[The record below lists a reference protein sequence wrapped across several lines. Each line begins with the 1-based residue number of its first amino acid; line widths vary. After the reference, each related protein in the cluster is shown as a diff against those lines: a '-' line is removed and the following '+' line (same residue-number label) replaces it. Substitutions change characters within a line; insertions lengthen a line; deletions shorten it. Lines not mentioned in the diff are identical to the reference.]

1 MVMQVAKNMV
11 VTMDYTLRGP
21 DGQVIDSSEG
31 KAPLPY
37 LHGASNIIP
46 GLEKELEGKSI
57 GDNVKVKV
65 PAAEGYGERDPQM
78 VQSVPRSN
86 FQGVAN
92 IAPGMQF
99 QARTGDGARIVTVMA
114 VDDNEVTV
122 DANHPLAG
130 VDLSFDVTIRGI
142 RAATTEE
149 EQHGHV
155 HGAGGHQH

>member
-1 MVMQVAKNMV
+1 MVVAKNMV
-11 VTMDYTLRGP
+11 VEMDYTLRGP

-46 GLEKELEGKSI
+46 GLEKQLEGKRV
-57 GDNVKVKV
+57 GDNVKVTV
-65 PAAEGYGERDPQM
+65 PAKEGYGERDPQM

-86 FQGVAN
+86 FQGVEN

-99 QARTGDGARIVTVMA
+99 QARTAEGARIVTVMA
-114 VDDNEVTV
+114 VDDKEVTV

-155 HGAGGHQH
+155 HGAGGHHH

>member
-1 MVMQVAKNMV
+1 MQVTKNMV

-46 GLEKELEGKSI
+46 GLEKHLEGKKI
-57 GDNVKVKV
+57 GDNVKVNV

-99 QARTGDGARIVTVMA
+99 QARTAEGAHLVTVMA
-114 VDDNEVTV
+114 VDETEVTV

-130 VDLSFDVTIRGI
+130 VELSFDVTIRGI